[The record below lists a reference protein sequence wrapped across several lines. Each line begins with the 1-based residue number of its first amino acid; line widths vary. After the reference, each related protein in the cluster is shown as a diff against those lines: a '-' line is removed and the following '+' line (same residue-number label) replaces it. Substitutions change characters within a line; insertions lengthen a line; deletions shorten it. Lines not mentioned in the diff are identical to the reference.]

1 VSRLTPVSRR
11 ELIRRLRKLGFDGPY
26 PGGKHAYM
34 KRGMVTA
41 RIPNPHHG
49 EEIDP
54 SLLDTVLDE
63 AGISREEWFSVA

>member
-1 VSRLTPVSRR
+1 
-11 ELIRRLRKLGFDGPY
+11 
-26 PGGKHAYM
+26 M

-54 SLLDTVLDE
+54 SLLDTILKRLV
-63 AGISREEWFSVA
+63 SVEKNGSQ